1 MDYFPHSRV
10 LCINHRCVRPAVYA
24 QVTLHYTFDDGGNV
38 TMSYTLV
45 GNDSFVTVDERFRTG
60 SRESND
66 AWLLDLSAGLKST
79 GALGVSTHICDLAD
93 PYSQPNL
100 TGPTKVSHLPIKP
113 NKRLGNYLGIYF
125 TAGIRSFVFRNLK
138 TTTSLRW
145 PAGTGFSF
153 SELGA
158 SVATPTIN
166 SSGKFLDPIG
176 GRRVYLIVG
185 HNSVA
190 DSQRLPHFL
199 VEQS

>member
-1 MDYFPHSRV
+1 
-10 LCINHRCVRPAVYA
+10 
-24 QVTLHYTFDDGGNV
+24 
-38 TMSYTLV
+38 MSYTLV
-45 GNDSFVTVDERFRTG
+45 GNDSFVTVDEHFRTG

-100 TGPTKVSHLPIKP
+100 TGPTKVSHFPIKP

-125 TAGIRSFVFRNLK
+125 TAGIRSFVFRNSK

-166 SSGKFLDPIG
+166 SSGKFLGMRWPIYTPAPDPIG